1 MVHLV
6 QSIDDMFCFGIRQGK
21 RLHNI
26 VAQSQDS
33 ANLLHNLEITQLW
46 CAILRMHIAISRL
59 LKFSDCA
66 EHIHC
71 SVHIVK
77 RLSMRV
83 EMWIE
88 FLEESAVHSYCETT
102 KLQLVLQA
110 ATGVKVEFCYEWY
123 A

>member
-6 QSIDDMFCFGIRQGK
+6 QSIGDVFCFGICRGK

-83 EMWIE
+83 EHVEMWIE
-88 FLEESAVHSYCETT
+88 FLEESAVQTIATVRRLNYSSFC
-102 KLQLVLQA
+102 KLSL
-110 ATGVKVEFCYEWY
+110 E
-123 A
+123 